1 MIRTTTIGAFP
12 KPGYVPISDWFS
24 AEPRDGAYDY
34 TSAFAEEMAQSGAE
48 REELFRQAA
57 AEVIDD
63 QVSAGI
69 DIVTD
74 GEVRRENY
82 VHYQC
87 RHFAGLDFDDLSE
100 RTIRGVTS
108 ARLPTVT
115 SDVRLLGTSP
125 LVHDYRVAQ
134 ALSPRPVK
142 VTIPGPMTIIDTVVD
157 AHYGDDTAL
166 GADLAA
172 AINDQVLHLADA
184 GCRHIQIDEPVMAR
198 KPDIALAH
206 GIEHL
211 DRCFAGVGE
220 RVTRVVHCCCGYP
233 ERLDQDGYAKAD
245 PDSYLALAEALDST
259 AVDAVSIEDAH
270 RPNDLGELLPRF
282 ARTAVILGV
291 LAVARSRLET
301 VAEIEDRLTEA
312 LDHIP
317 PERLLA
323 APDCGLGFL
332 GRDLARRK
340 LAAMCEAVQRINGPL
355 G

>member
-1 MIRTTTIGAFP
+1 MIITTTIGAFP

-24 AEPRDGAYDY
+24 AAPDDGAYDY
-34 TSAFAEEMAQSGAE
+34 TSAFAKEMARAGAE
-48 REELFRQAA
+48 REELFQQAA

-87 RHFAGLDFDDLSE
+87 RHFAGLDFDHLSE
-100 RTIRGVTS
+100 RTIRGVTT
-108 ARLPTVT
+108 AELPTGT
-115 SDVRLLGTSP
+115 GDVRLLGTSP
-125 LVHDYRVAQ
+125 LVHDYRAAQ
-134 ALSPRPVK
+134 DLSPKPVK
-142 VTIPGPMTIIDTVVD
+142 VTIPGPMTIIDTTVD

-172 AINDQVLHLADA
+172 AINDQVLDLAEA

-198 KPDIALAH
+198 KPDVALDH
-206 GIEHL
+206 GIDHL
-211 DRCFAGVGE
+211 ERCFAGVPGH
-220 RVTRVVHCCCGYP
+220 VARVVHCCCGYP
-233 ERLDQDGYAKAD
+233 ERLDQDDYPKAD
-245 PDSYLALAEALDST
+245 RGAYPALAEALD
-259 AVDAVSIEDAH
+259 AAAIDAVSIEDAH

-282 ARTAVILGV
+282 NRTTVILGV
-291 LAVARSRLET
+291 LAIARSRLET
-301 VAEIEDRLTEA
+301 VAAVEGRLTAA
-312 LDHIP
+312 LEHIP
-317 PERLLA
+317 PERLAA

-340 LAAMCEAVQRINGPL
+340 LAVMCDAVGRVNSRL